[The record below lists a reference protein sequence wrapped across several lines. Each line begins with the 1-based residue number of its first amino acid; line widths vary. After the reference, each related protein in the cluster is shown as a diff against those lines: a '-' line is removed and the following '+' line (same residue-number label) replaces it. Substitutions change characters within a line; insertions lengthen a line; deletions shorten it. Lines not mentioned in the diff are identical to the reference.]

1 ICKSRSTNCSRIAPT
16 PVEISQLQNVSK
28 PWIIKKSGILYFQ
41 DLISYSNET
50 RNHKKVG
57 FLAMGF
63 VIAHFQY
70 TRASNSLKGLS

>member
-1 ICKSRSTNCSRIAPT
+1 MKKEARSTNCSRIAPT

-63 VIAHFQY
+63 Y
-70 TRASNSLKGLS
+70 TRASNSLKGLSKILVI